1 MTKGGSIVA
10 CLSLVLVAT
19 FAWFW
24 PTLAHGFRSDDFL
37 MGYYADAQGGGAFS
51 RAFAEFG
58 RGWFGVRDLWRP
70 LVSLSLAIDFE
81 LGAGALG
88 FRASNVALVGIA
100 AFATGCTAARLSR
113 RRPVLSGAVAAALVL
128 LHPAA
133 VEPAAWIS
141 ARTTGLEVALGAL
154 ATAAFVRRLDG
165 IGSPLVAPLLLALAL
180 ASKEGAVAVPCLWLA
195 IAIGRA
201 PAGQHAAAFRRLVPA
216 GIVVLSYFVLRKLV
230 LDVFTTAEV
239 GHGLMDRLTV
249 LAVRSAT
256 WIAPPTPNGAGAWLA
271 LAACFALYFAVARDV
286 RRLAAAIAIAGLLL
300 LAPTSHSFEPI
311 GTMTGRLVFPAV
323 PALAIAIA
331 LVVAGAES
339 RRARVVA
346 ITAALA
352 TATVYATCSASWI
365 TRYGEED
372 REIAS
377 VRAAL
382 ADATTNAAPG
392 RPMAISML
400 PGLPLLQTH
409 LWSMLGVPPFAPREL
424 ALVGLGEMLL
434 RDPEWP
440 GLYGDAAMA
449 HAFAE
454 FGAGTLAWEPVSRRF
469 TAVPRPLSLEVELM
483 HGGGGVFAASEALP
497 ATAYATVRVESS
509 APCQRI
515 ALELVD
521 DVQGEWAL
529 GRVEQEVEA
538 GVRRATF
545 DLTHS
550 VAVLL
555 RAGNGSV
562 FRGLRVSV
570 DGRPAGS
577 SVRVVARATVDGVAT
592 AAPMAGRELTVEE
605 FVAALQPPRADL
617 PLRLYLGST
626 GRTLSCD
633 VLPGRALELPIV
645 EQQRLE
651 LARDLVPHGS
661 VHWFWQTPPSH
672 RGTPWRS
679 PIDWVR
685 LR

>member
-1 MTKGGSIVA
+1 MARGGSIVA

-37 MGYYADAQGGGAFS
+37 IGYYADGQGGGAFS

-70 LVSLSLAIDFE
+70 LVSVSLAIDFE
-81 LGAGALG
+81 LGSDAWG
-88 FRASNVALVGIA
+88 FRATNVALVGIA
-100 AFATGCTAARLSR
+100 AFATACTAARLSP
-113 RRPVLSGAVAAALVL
+113 RRPVLAGAVAAMLVV

-133 VEPAAWIS
+133 VEPVAWIS
-141 ARTTGLEVALGAL
+141 ARTTGLEVAMGAL

-165 IGSPLVAPLLLALAL
+165 IGSPFGAPLLLALAL
-180 ASKEGAVAVPCLWLA
+180 ASKEGAVAVPCLWFA
-195 IAIGRA
+195 IALGRA
-201 PAGQHAAAFRRLVPA
+201 PTGARVSALRHLVPA
-216 GIVVLSYFVLRKLV
+216 GIVVLGYFVLRKLV
-230 LDVFTTAEV
+230 LDVFATAEA
-239 GHGLMDRLTV
+239 GHGIAERFNV

-256 WIAPPTPNGAGAWLA
+256 WIAPPTPDGDGAWTA
-271 LAACFALYFAVARDV
+271 LAAFLVACSVAARDV
-286 RRLAAAIAIAGLLL
+286 RRLASAVAIAGLLL

-323 PALAIAIA
+323 PALAIAVA
-331 LVVAGAES
+331 LVVATASS
-339 RRARVVA
+339 RAARAMV
-346 ITAALA
+346 ITAAIA
-352 TATVYATCSASWI
+352 MVSSYATWSGRWI
-365 TRYGEED
+365 TRYGED
-372 REIAS
+372 DGVIAA
-377 VRAAL
+377 VRAGL
-382 ADATTNAAPG
+382 SEATANAAPG

-409 LWSMLGVPPFAPREL
+409 LWCMLGVPPFAPREL
-424 ALVGLGEMLL
+424 ALVGLGEMLQ
-434 RDPEWP
+434 RDPDSP

-454 FGAGTLAWEPVSRRF
+454 LGAGTLAWDPALRRF
-469 TAVPRPLSLEVELM
+469 VALPRPQSSEVELA
-483 HGGGGVFAASEALP
+483 HSDGGVFAAPVALP
-497 ATAYATVRVESS
+497 ATAYATVEIMPS
-509 APCQRI
+509 APCRRI
-515 ALELVD
+515 ALELID
-521 DVQGEWAL
+521 DLQGQWAF
-529 GRVEQEVEA
+529 GRVEQEFEA
-538 GVRRATF
+538 GLQRATF

-555 RAGNGSV
+555 RAGSGAA

-570 DGRPAGS
+570 DGRPAGL
-577 SVRVVARATVDGVAT
+577 SVRVVARATVVGESSAV
-592 AAPMAGRELTVEE
+592 PFSGKELTVEQ

-617 PLRLYLGST
+617 PLRLYLGVV
-626 GRTLSCD
+626 GRTMSCD
-633 VLPGRALELPIV
+633 VHRGGALKMSIV
-645 EQQRLE
+645 EQRRLE
-651 LARDLVPHGS
+651 LARDLMPHGS

>member
-1 MTKGGSIVA
+1 MERGSSAVV

-24 PTLAHGFRSDDFL
+24 PTLGYGFRSDDFL
-37 MGYYADAQGGGAFS
+37 MGFYSDRQGGGAFS

-70 LVSLSLAIDFE
+70 LVSVSLAVNFE
-81 LGAGALG
+81 LGSDARW
-88 FRASNVALVGIA
+88 FRACNVALVGIS
-100 AFATGCTAARLSR
+100 AFATACTAVRLSP
-113 RRPVLSGAVAAALVL
+113 RRPILCGTVAATLVV

-165 IGSPLVAPLLLALAL
+165 VGSPFVAPLLLALAL
-180 ASKEGAVAVPCLWLA
+180 ASKEGAVAVPCLWFA

-201 PAGQHAAAFRRLVPA
+201 PTGERAAAFRRLVPA
-216 GIVVLSYFVLRKLV
+216 GILVLGYFVLRKVV
-230 LDVFTTAEV
+230 LDVFTTAES
-239 GHGLMDRLTV
+239 GRDLGDRFTA

-256 WIAPPTPNGAGAWLA
+256 WIAPPTPYGACAWLA
-271 LAACFALYFAVARDV
+271 LAACFAACIVVARDV
-286 RRLAAAIAIAGLLL
+286 RRIASAVAIAGLLL
-300 LAPTSHSFEPI
+300 LAPTSHAFEPI

-331 LVVAGAES
+331 LVVAAALS
-339 RRARVVA
+339 RAARAVA
-346 ITAALA
+346 ITAAFA
-352 TATVYATCSASWI
+352 IATVYATWSASWI
-365 TRYGEED
+365 AQYGGED
-372 REIAS
+372 GEIAA
-377 VRAAL
+377 VRAGL
-382 ADATTNAAPG
+382 SEATTNAMPG

-424 ALVGLGEMLL
+424 ALVGLGEMLQ
-434 RDPEWP
+434 RHPESP

-454 FGAGTLAWEPVSRRF
+454 FGAGTLAWDPVLRRF
-469 TAVPRPLSLEVELM
+469 TALPRPQSAEMELA
-483 HGGGGVFAASEALP
+483 HVGGGVFAARDALP
-497 ATAYATVRVESS
+497 ATAYASLEVESA
-509 APCQRI
+509 APCRRI

-521 DVQGEWAL
+521 DLQGEWAF
-529 GRVEQEVEA
+529 GRVEQELEA
-538 GVRRATF
+538 GVRRAIF

-550 VAVLL
+550 VAVLY
-555 RAGNGSV
+555 RAGKGTP
-562 FRGLRVSV
+562 FHGLRVAV
-570 DGRPAGS
+570 DGRPAEP
-577 SVRVVARATVDGVAT
+577 SVRVLARATVFGEAIS
-592 AAPMAGRELTVEE
+592 APLAGKELSVDE
-605 FVAALQPPRADL
+605 FVASLRPPRADL
-617 PLRLYLGST
+617 PLRLYLGAV
-626 GRTLSCD
+626 GCTLSCD
-633 VLPGRALELPIV
+633 VQRGGAFELSIV
-645 EQQRLE
+645 GQGRLE
-651 LARDLVPHGS
+651 LARDLWPHGS

-679 PIDWVR
+679 PIDWAR